1 MNTLLLRLVGPMQ
14 SWGVASDF
22 KERDTL
28 REPSKS
34 GVIGLLCAA
43 LGKPRVELPHDG
55 FPTLAQLADLT
66 MGVRVDRE
74 GTRLY
79 DYHTAGKEGFLRASG
94 GVETNDVMVT
104 KRWYLADAAFLVGLA
119 SEDFA
124 LLQTLHHALENPHW
138 ALCLG
143 RKAFVPAASVWLLN
157 GLARDSELRDALEN
171 FAWLERSRKPQ
182 SRAQLRMVLE
192 DNAQGERWVRDVPLS
207 FEHGKRDFTERRVHH
222 TTCDAPTKILEAP

>member
-34 GVIGLLCAA
+34 GVMGLLCAA
-43 LGKPRVELPHDG
+43 LGKPRAERPDDG
-55 FPTLAQLADLT
+55 FTTLAELAALT

-74 GTRLY
+74 GTRLK

-94 GVETNDVMVT
+94 GVEKNEVIVTN
-104 KRWYLADAAFLVGLA
+104 RWYLADAAFLVGLE
-119 SEDFA
+119 SENLA
-124 LLQTLHHALENPHW
+124 LLERLHGALANPHW

-143 RKAFVPAASVWLLN
+143 RKAFVPSASVWLSD
-157 GLARDSELRDALEN
+157 GLKRDTPLRDALEG
-171 FAWLERSRKPQ
+171 FDWLQ
-182 SRAQLRMVLE
+182 SRRKAKPLSLRLILE
-192 DNAQGERWVRDVPLS
+192 DNEQGERWVRDVPLS
-207 FEHGKRDFTERRVHH
+207 FEHHYRDFTERRVHH
-222 TTCDAPTKILEAP
+222 TTCDVPSKILEAP